1 MSDSDNSKDY
11 GGSREKEVE
20 AGGGFSHVEAAP
32 NLDEKAYVAD
42 YKAGAVEA
50 ENAEHRM
57 GVLEAV
63 RAYPMA
69 SFWAFVM
76 SFTIIMESYDVF
88 LINNFIGLP
97 SFANRYGIYD
107 ARTDKYIIVTKW
119 QSALQMAGQ
128 LGALIGVFLAG
139 PLTSRIGYRWA
150 TMTGLM
156 FLNAFIFIF
165 YFGDSLPVIFVA
177 QLLEGLPW
185 GIFIANAPAYCSE
198 IVPLRLRAPVTQM
211 LQMFWAIGSIIVGAV
226 TYVYNPRLDQ
236 AAFRYVVSHPQLK
249 PDIPIDHP
257 KKHRIPIAI
266 QWMFPT
272 PLAILIFCAPESPW
286 WLARKG
292 RLEEAAHSIER
303 LGRKSRLNASETV
316 AMMRR
321 VVDLEKSTKEPN
333 LLELFTGVD
342 LYRTLIVCGVYA
354 AQNLTGNLIA
364 NQAVY
369 FFEQAGIS
377 TDTAF
382 ALGLITSALQM
393 IFVMLS
399 WILTTYFGRRSIY
412 LWGSLGNTILL
423 VALGVAGSVG
433 ISHSAS
439 LAQASLGLIISV
451 LFTLGPAPASWVI
464 IGETSAIRLRP
475 LTTGVGRAA
484 YYIVEIPCIFLASWM
499 LNSGGANLQGR
510 CGYVWAATGL
520 VCLVTAYFFL
530 PEMKGRSYRE
540 IDILFKRKVPARKW
554 KQADVDV
561 EDDE

>member
-1 MSDSDNSKDY
+1 VD
-11 GGSREKEVE
+11 
-20 AGGGFSHVEAAP
+20 
-32 NLDEKAYVAD
+32 VAD
-42 YKAGAVEA
+42 YKADAVEA
-50 ENAEHRM
+50 ENAEHNM

-88 LINNFIGLP
+88 LIGNFVALPAFVNQYGVINPATGLKVI
-97 SFANRYGIYD
+97 A
-107 ARTDKYIIVTKW
+107 TKW
-119 QSALQMAGQ
+119 QSALQVSGQ

-139 PLTSRIGYRWA
+139 PLTSRIGYRYA
-150 TMTGLM
+150 TLTGLM
-156 FLNAFIFIF
+156 LLNVFIFIF
-165 YFGDSLPVIFVA
+165 YFAHSLPVIFVA

-198 IVPLRLRAPVTQM
+198 IVPIKLRAPATQM

-226 TYVYNPRLDQ
+226 TYRYNTRLD
-236 AAFRYVVSHPQLK
+236 AGAYK
-249 PDIPIDHP
+249 
-257 KKHRIPIAI
+257 IPIAL

-286 WLARKG
+286 WLVRKG
-292 RLEEAAHSIER
+292 RLEEAAHSVMR
-303 LGRKSRLNASETV
+303 LGRKSRLNPGETV

-321 VVDLEKSTKEPN
+321 VVELETSTKPPN
-333 LLELFTGVD
+333 HLELFKGTD
-342 LYRTLIVCGVYA
+342 LYRTLIVCGVYL

-369 FFEQAGIS
+369 FFEQAHVS
-377 TDTAF
+377 TNTAF

-393 IFVMLS
+393 VFVMLS
-399 WILTTYFGRRSIY
+399 WILTTYFGRRTIY
-412 LWGSLGNTILL
+412 LWGSAVNVVLL
-423 VALGVAGSVG
+423 IALGVAASVG
-433 ISHSAS
+433 NPAAHAAS

-475 LTTGVGRAA
+475 LTTGMGRGA
-484 YYIVEIPCIFLASWM
+484 YYIIEIPCIFLGSYM
-499 LNSGGANLQGR
+499 LNPTGGNLGGK
-510 CGYVWAATGL
+510 CGYVWGATGL
-520 VCLVTAYFFL
+520 LCLITAYFYL

-540 IDILFKRKVPARKW
+540 IDILFKRRVPARKW
-554 KQADVDV
+554 KKTVVDV
-561 EDDE
+561 QDDE

>member
-1 MSDSDNSKDY
+1 MSDLDTKSP
-11 GGSREKEVE
+11 GGPEPE
-20 AGGGFSHVEAAP
+20 AGISQLENAYD
-32 NLDEKAYVAD
+32 LDEKAKAAD

-50 ENAEHRM
+50 ENAEHNM
-57 GVLEAV
+57 TVLEAV

-76 SFTIIMESYDVF
+76 SCTIIMESYDVF
-88 LINNFIGLP
+88 LIGNFVALP
-97 SFANRYGIYD
+97 AFVDVYGVLDPATGKMVIEP
-107 ARTDKYIIVTKW
+107 KW
-119 QSALQMAGQ
+119 QSALQVSGQ

-150 TMTGLM
+150 TLTGLM
-156 FLNAFIFIF
+156 LLNVFIFVF
-165 YFGDSLPVIFVA
+165 YYANSLPVIFVA

-198 IVPLRLRAPVTQM
+198 IVPIKLRAPATQM

-226 TYVYNPRLDQ
+226 TYVTNTNPNPP
-236 AAFRYVVSHPQLK
+236 AYK
-249 PDIPIDHP
+249 
-257 KKHRIPIAI
+257 IPIAL

-272 PLAILIFCAPESPW
+272 PLAILIFFAPESPW
-286 WLARKG
+286 WLVRKG
-292 RLEEAAHSIER
+292 RLEEAENSVGR
-303 LGRKSRLNASETV
+303 LGRRSRLNTSEQV

-321 VVDLEKSTKEPN
+321 VVELEKNEKEPN
-333 LLELFTGVD
+333 HLELFKGTD
-342 LYRTLIVCGVYA
+342 LYRTLIVCCVYL

-369 FFEQAGIS
+369 FFEQAGV
-377 TDTAF
+377 TTNTAF
-382 ALGLITSALQM
+382 ALGLITSALQW

-399 WILTTYFGRRSIY
+399 WILTTYLGRRTIY
-412 LWGSLGNTILL
+412 LWGSAFNVVLL
-423 VALGVAGSVG
+423 IALGVAASVG
-433 ISHSAS
+433 KSNASS

-475 LTTGVGRAA
+475 LTTGMGRAS
-484 YYIVEIPCIFLASWM
+484 YYIVEIPCIFLGSYM
-499 LNSGGANLQGR
+499 LNPTGGNLGGK
-510 CGYVWAATGL
+510 CGYVWGGTGL
-520 VCLVTAYFFL
+520 VCLIMAYFYL

-554 KQADVDV
+554 KDTVIDV